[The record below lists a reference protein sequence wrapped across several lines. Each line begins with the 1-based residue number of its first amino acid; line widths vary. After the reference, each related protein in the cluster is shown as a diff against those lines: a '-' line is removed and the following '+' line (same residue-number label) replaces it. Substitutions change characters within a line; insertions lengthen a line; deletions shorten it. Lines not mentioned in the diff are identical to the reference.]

1 MSQPATLWGNTVQTV
16 TARQCFFVAGEAI
29 ELWED
34 PRLPFGCAFTDL
46 EAYFLTS
53 RWELLFN
60 AIVLACLSRLDEDED
75 ERQQRRPR
83 WSWAFAA
90 QATSDE
96 DDRAGH

>member
-1 MSQPATLWGNTVQTV
+1 MQTV

-46 EAYFLTS
+46 RDYCLSS

-60 AIVLACLSRLDEDED
+60 AIVLACLSRLDEDDE
-75 ERQQRRPR
+75 ERQQSRPR

-90 QATSDE
+90 EATSDE

>member
-1 MSQPATLWGNTVQTV
+1 MSQAATIRSRAVQR
-16 TARQCFFVAGEAI
+16 AIPRECFFVAGEAI

-34 PRLPFGCAFTDL
+34 PQLPFGCAFTDL
-46 EAYFLTS
+46 EAYCLSS

-60 AIVLACLSRLDEDED
+60 AIVLACLSRLDEDD
-75 ERQQRRPR
+75 EEAKQSHPR

-90 QATSDE
+90 EATSDC